1 MHGPTPV
8 YYATLVITVRLTA
21 LALYRKPA
29 SIQVNASPPTIMNM
43 LPLQPIQRLN
53 GRHTTM
59 HSPPHSL

>member
-1 MHGPTPV
+1 MT
-8 YYATLVITVRLTA
+8 VITITLRLTA